1 METLKDYKDS
11 ITISLP
17 NSSPSGRDV
26 HLIDFVATMLEN
38 DSTVGEDIRRAIAI
52 YAKER
57 FSSIMRYNTL

>member
-1 METLKDYKDS
+1 MTSLKDYKDS

-17 NSSPSGRDV
+17 KSSPSGRYV

-38 DSTVGEDIRRAIAI
+38 DSTVGEDIRRVIAS

-57 FSSIMRYNTL
+57 FSSITQYSVL